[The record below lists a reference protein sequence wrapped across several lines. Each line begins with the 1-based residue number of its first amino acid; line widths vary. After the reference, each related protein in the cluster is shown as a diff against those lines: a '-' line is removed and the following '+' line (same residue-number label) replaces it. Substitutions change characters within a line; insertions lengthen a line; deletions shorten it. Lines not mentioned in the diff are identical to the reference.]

1 MREAKENSE
10 RGLHLSSGRALDW
23 GSFWLSG
30 PHPGQDEESCCDS
43 VPTWWMKT
51 RNEGQSWV
59 FSSGHSFLQKQTNKN
74 VQGFVWFSRDDVN
87 HRALRLHSM
96 LEGKQDPQKIQ
107 RSQPSHP
114 FSSKRNILSNFHWTE
129 MKRFAGKQSPKLSTP
144 MPVPRSPPWP
154 PLWGSSVFI
163 PGGPSS
169 CLSLGIFP
177 DPLVISALLCTF
189 DLIPCTDPWTGNPL
203 NT

>member
-1 MREAKENSE
+1 MREGKENSE
-10 RGLHLSSGRALDW
+10 WGLHLSCGRTLDW

-59 FSSGHSFLQKQTNKN
+59 FSSGQFILAKTSKQKCPRLCVILKGRCQPQPTKAAFHAGLQT
-74 VQGFVWFSRDDVN
+74 R
-87 HRALRLHSM
+87 
-96 LEGKQDPQKIQ
+96 PQKIR

-129 MKRFAGKQSPKLSTP
+129 MEHFAGKQSPQLSTP
-144 MPVPRSPPWP
+144 IPMPLRPPRP

-163 PGGPSS
+163 PGGPSF
-169 CLSLGIFP
+169 CLSLGTFP
-177 DPLVISALLCTF
+177 DPLVMSALLCTF
-189 DLIPCTDPWTGNPL
+189 DLIPCADPWTGDPL